1 VSEYV
6 SFKGRELAADGLGA
20 RISVAASAGD
30 FPLLAASVAVM
41 AVVVVL
47 FNRLV
52 WRRLH
57 TVAEQRFSL
66 SR

>member
-1 VSEYV
+1 
-6 SFKGRELAADGLGA
+6 
-20 RISVAASAGD
+20 VAAASGD
-30 FPLLAASVAVM
+30 FPALAASVAVM

-57 TVAEQRFSL
+57 HIAEQRFSL
-66 SR
+66 TR